1 MQEFLILEILHH
13 ENEIS
18 YDKNIGS
25 LFLCDNNS
33 YNTELSVD
41 PCQCNRPTKRQVISQ
56 IPNVYN
62 AVIWYM
68 KVIT

>member
-1 MQEFLILEILHH
+1 MREFVIMEILHH

-41 PCQCNRPTKRQVISQ
+41 PCQCNRPTKRQVTS
-56 IPNVYN
+56 
-62 AVIWYM
+62 
-68 KVIT
+68 

>member
-1 MQEFLILEILHH
+1 MQEFVIMEILHH

-33 YNTELSVD
+33 YKTKLSVD
-41 PCQCNRPTKRQVISQ
+41 PCQCNRPTKRQVTSQ
-56 IPNVYN
+56 ILYN
-62 AVIWYM
+62 LM
-68 KVIT
+68 FTTLSCGT

>member
-1 MQEFLILEILHH
+1 MEISHH

-41 PCQCNRPTKRQVISQ
+41 PCQCNRITKRQVTSQ
-56 IPNVYN
+56 ILYN
-62 AVIWYM
+62 LMFTTLSYG
-68 KVIT
+68 T

>member
-1 MQEFLILEILHH
+1 MEILHHH

-41 PCQCNRPTKRQVISQ
+41 PCQCNRITKRQVTSQ
-56 IPNVYN
+56 ILYN
-62 AVIWYM
+62 LMFTTLSYG
-68 KVIT
+68 T

>member
-1 MQEFLILEILHH
+1 MEILHH

-18 YDKNIGS
+18 YDENIGS

-41 PCQCNRPTKRQVISQ
+41 PCQCNRITKRQVTSQ
-56 IPNVYN
+56 ILYN
-62 AVIWYM
+62 LMFTTLSYG
-68 KVIT
+68 T

>member
-1 MQEFLILEILHH
+1 MEILHH

-41 PCQCNRPTKRQVISQ
+41 P
-56 IPNVYN
+56 
-62 AVIWYM
+62 
-68 KVIT
+68 

>member
-1 MQEFLILEILHH
+1 MQEFVIMEILHH

-33 YNTELSVD
+33 YYTELSVD
-41 PCQCNRPTKRQVISQ
+41 PCQCNRPTKGR
-56 IPNVYN
+56 
-62 AVIWYM
+62 
-68 KVIT
+68 

>member
-1 MQEFLILEILHH
+1 MQEFVIIEILHH

-18 YDKNIGS
+18 CDKNIGS
-25 LFLCDNNS
+25 LFLCDNS
-33 YNTELSVD
+33 YKTKLSVD
-41 PCQCNRPTKRQVISQ
+41 PCECNRPTKRQVTSQ

>member
-1 MQEFLILEILHH
+1 MEILHH

-41 PCQCNRPTKRQVISQ
+41 PCQCNRITKRQVTSQ

>member
-1 MQEFLILEILHH
+1 MREFVIMEILHH

-33 YNTELSVD
+33 YKTKLSVD
-41 PCQCNRPTKRQVISQ
+41 PCQCNRITKRQVTSQ
-56 IPNVYN
+56 ILYN
-62 AVIWYM
+62 LMFTTLSYG
-68 KVIT
+68 T

>member
-41 PCQCNRPTKRQVISQ
+41 PCQCNRPTKRQVTSQ
-56 IPNVYN
+56 ILYKL
-62 AVIWYM
+62 M
-68 KVIT
+68 FTTLSCGT

>member
-41 PCQCNRPTKRQVISQ
+41 RSV
-56 IPNVYN
+56 
-62 AVIWYM
+62 
-68 KVIT
+68 

>member
-1 MQEFLILEILHH
+1 MEILHH

-33 YNTELSVD
+33 YYWYTELSVD
-41 PCQCNRPTKRQVISQ
+41 PCQCNRITKRQVTSQ